1 MEWGNKTLLV
11 IVGPTAVGK
20 TDLCVQLARELKT
33 EIISADSRQFYK
45 ELSIGTAKPSLRE
58 QGGVTH
64 HFIDSHSIHEY
75 FSPGYFE
82 RDALLRLTSLFE
94 QYDFVIATGGSGL
107 YLKALVDGLDEM
119 PDIDMELRN
128 SLMSRLKEEGLGALL
143 DELKTRDPEYASQVD
158 SKNPQRV
165 VRALEVCISTSK
177 TYSEFRKSKSDIR
190 PFKMLKYCLDRP
202 REELYQ
208 RIDARMDAMLAEGL
222 IDEAKKYADFQVNY
236 ALKTL
241 GYKEV
246 YGYLRDEYDEAELVR
261 LLKRNSR
268 HYAKKQLTWFR
279 HQDEYVWLHPDQA
292 KNSILKDL
300 ER

>member
-20 TDLCVQLARELKT
+20 TDLCVQLAQELKT

-45 ELSIGTAKPSLRE
+45 ELSIGTAKPSLKE

-64 HFIDSHSIHEY
+64 HFIDSHSIHDY
-75 FSPGYFE
+75 FSPGDFE

-94 QYDFVIATGGSGL
+94 QHDFVIATGGSGL

-128 SLMSRLKEEGLGALL
+128 SLMSRLKEEGLCVLF
-143 DELKTRDPEYASQVD
+143 DELKTRDPEYAGQVD

-165 VRALEVCISTSK
+165 VRALEVCMSTSK
-177 TYSEFRKSKSDIR
+177 TYSEFRKSKLDIR

-208 RIDARMDAMLAEGL
+208 RIDARMEAMLGEGL
-222 IDEAKKYADFQVNY
+222 VDEAKKYTDFQSNY

-246 YGYLRDEYDEAELVR
+246 YGYLRDEYDETELIR

-292 KNSILKDL
+292 KDRILKDL

>member
-20 TDLCVQLARELKT
+20 TDLCVQLAQELKT

-45 ELSIGTAKPSLRE
+45 ELSIGTAKPSLKE

-75 FSPGYFE
+75 FSPGDFE

-94 QYDFVIATGGSGL
+94 QHDYVIATGGSGL

-128 SLMSRLKEEGLGALL
+128 SLMSRLKEEGLSALL

-158 SKNPQRV
+158 SKNLQRV

-190 PFKMLKYCLDRP
+190 PFKILKYCLDRP

-208 RIDARMDAMLAEGL
+208 RIDVRMDAMLAEGL
-222 IDEAKKYADFQVNY
+222 VDEAKKFADFQTNY

-246 YGYLRDEYDEAELVR
+246 YGYLRHEYEDAELVR

-292 KNSILKDL
+292 KDRILKDL

>member
-1 MEWGNKTLLV
+1 
-11 IVGPTAVGK
+11 
-20 TDLCVQLARELKT
+20 LK
-33 EIISADSRQFYK
+33 
-45 ELSIGTAKPSLRE
+45 E

-64 HFIDSHSIHEY
+64 HFIDSHSIHDY
-75 FSPGYFE
+75 FSPGDFE

-94 QYDFVIATGGSGL
+94 QHDFVIATGGSGL
-107 YLKALVDGLDEM
+107 YLKALVEGLDEM

-128 SLMSRLKEEGLGALL
+128 SLMSRLKDEGLGALL

-165 VRALEVCISTSK
+165 VRALEVCVSTSK

-190 PFKMLKYCLDRP
+190 PFKILKYCLDRP

-208 RIDARMDAMLAEGL
+208 RIDARMDAMLAAGL
-222 IDEAKKYADFQVNY
+222 IDEAKKYADFQSNY

-246 YGYLRDEYDEAELVR
+246 YGYLRDEYDESELIR

-292 KNSILKDL
+292 KKSILKDL
-300 ER
+300 DR

>member
-20 TDLCVQLARELKT
+20 TDLCVQLAQELKT

-45 ELSIGTAKPSLRE
+45 ELSIGTAKPSLKE

-64 HFIDSHSIHEY
+64 HFIDSHSIHDY
-75 FSPGYFE
+75 FSPGDFE
-82 RDALLRLTSLFE
+82 RDALVRLTSLFE
-94 QYDFVIATGGSGL
+94 QHDFVIATGGSGL

-128 SLMSRLKEEGLGALL
+128 SLMSRLKDEGLGTLL
-143 DELKTRDPEYASQVD
+143 DELKIRDPEYASQVD

-190 PFKMLKYCLDRP
+190 PFKILKYCLDRP

-208 RIDARMDAMLAEGL
+208 RIDARMDAMLADGL
-222 IDEAKKYADFQVNY
+222 VAEAKKYADFQTNY

-246 YGYLRDEYDEAELVR
+246 YGYLRHEYDEVELVR

>member
-20 TDLCVQLARELKT
+20 TDLCVQLAQELKT

-45 ELSIGTAKPSLRE
+45 ELSIGTAKPSLKE

-64 HFIDSHSIHEY
+64 HFIDSHSIHDY
-75 FSPGYFE
+75 FSPGEFE

-94 QYDFVIATGGSGL
+94 QHDIVIATGGSGL

-128 SLMSRLKEEGLGALL
+128 SLMSRLKEEGLSALL
-143 DELKTRDPEYASQVD
+143 DELKTRDPEYADLVD

-165 VRALEVCISTSK
+165 VRALEVCMSTSK
-177 TYSEFRKSKSDIR
+177 PYSEFRKSKSDIR
-190 PFKMLKYCLDRP
+190 PFKILKYCLDRP

-208 RIDARMDAMLAEGL
+208 RIDARMDAMLADGL
-222 IDEAKKYADFQVNY
+222 MEEAKKYADFQTNY

-246 YGYLRDEYDEAELVR
+246 YGYLRHEYDEVELVR

-292 KNSILKDL
+292 KNSILNDL

>member
-20 TDLCVQLARELKT
+20 TDLCVQLAQELKT

-45 ELSIGTAKPSLRE
+45 ELSIGTAKPSLKE

-64 HFIDSHSIHEY
+64 HFIDSHSIHDY
-75 FSPGYFE
+75 FSPGDFE

-94 QYDFVIATGGSGL
+94 KHDFVIATGGSGL

-128 SLMSRLKEEGLGALL
+128 SLMARLNEDGLSALL

-202 REELYQ
+202 REELYK
-208 RIDARMDAMLAEGL
+208 RIDARMDEMLAAGL
-222 IDEAKKYADFQVNY
+222 IDEAKKYADFQSNY

-246 YGYLRDEYDEAELVR
+246 YGYLRQEYNEEELVR

-292 KNSILKDL
+292 KKSILKDL

>member
-20 TDLCVQLARELKT
+20 TDLCVQLAQELNT
-33 EIISADSRQFYK
+33 EIISVDSRQFYR
-45 ELSIGTAKPSLRE
+45 ELSIGTAKPSLAD

-64 HFIDSHSIHEY
+64 HFIDSHSIHDY
-75 FSPGYFE
+75 FSPGDFE
-82 RDALLRLTSLFE
+82 REALLRVTSLFE
-94 QYDFVIATGGSGL
+94 QHDFVIATGGSGL
-107 YLKALVDGLDEM
+107 YLKALVEGLDEM
-119 PDIDMELRN
+119 PEIDMELRN
-128 SLMSRLKEEGLGALL
+128 SLMFRLKEEGLDALM
-143 DELKTRDPEYASQVD
+143 DELRKRDPEYAGKVD

-165 VRALEVCISTSK
+165 VRALEVCMSTSK
-177 TYSEFRKSKSDIR
+177 TYSEFRKSMSDIR
-190 PFKMLKYCLDRP
+190 PFKILKYCLDRP

-208 RIDARMDAMLAEGL
+208 RIDARMEAMLAKGL
-222 IDEAKKYADFQVNY
+222 VDEATKYTDFQTNY

-246 YGYLRDEYDEAELVR
+246 YGYLRQEYDEVELIR

-292 KNSILKDL
+292 KNQILKDL

>member
-20 TDLCVQLARELKT
+20 TDLCVQLAQELNT

-45 ELSIGTAKPSLRE
+45 ELSIGTAKPSLKE

-64 HFIDSHSIHEY
+64 HFIDSHSIHDY
-75 FSPGYFE
+75 FSPGDFE
-82 RDALLRLTSLFE
+82 REAMLCLTSLFE
-94 QYDFVIATGGSGL
+94 QHDFVIATGGSGL
-107 YLKALVDGLDEM
+107 YIKALVDGLDEM
-119 PDIDMELRN
+119 PEIDMELRN
-128 SLMSRLKEEGLGALL
+128 SLMSRLKEEGLGKLL
-143 DELKTRDPEYASQVD
+143 DELKARDPEYAGQVD

-165 VRALEVCISTSK
+165 IRALEVCISTSK

-190 PFKMLKYCLDRP
+190 PFKILKYCLDRP

-208 RIDARMDAMLAEGL
+208 RIDARMEAMLAKGL
-222 IDEAKKYADFQVNY
+222 VDEAKKYADFQTKY

-246 YGYLRDEYDEAELVR
+246 YGYLRHEFDEVELVR

-279 HQDEYVWLHPDQA
+279 HQDEFVWLHPDQA
-292 KNSILKDL
+292 KDSILKDL
-300 ER
+300 KR

>member
-20 TDLCVQLARELKT
+20 TDLCVQLAQELKT

-45 ELSIGTAKPSLRE
+45 ELSIGTAKPSLKE

-75 FSPGYFE
+75 FSPGDFE

-94 QYDFVIATGGSGL
+94 QHDFVIATGGSGL
-107 YLKALVDGLDEM
+107 YLKALVEGLDDM
-119 PDIDMELRN
+119 PEIDMELRN
-128 SLMSRLKEEGLGALL
+128 SLNVRLKEEGLYALFQ
-143 DELKTRDPEYASQVD
+143 ELKLKDPQYASQVD
-158 SKNPQRV
+158 AYNPQRV
-165 VRALEVCISTSK
+165 VRALEVCMSTSR

-190 PFKMLKYCLDRP
+190 PFKILKYCLDRP

-222 IDEAKKYADFQVNY
+222 VDEAKKFADFQTNY

-246 YGYLRDEYDEAELVR
+246 YGYLRHEYEDAELVR

-279 HQDEYVWLHPDQA
+279 HQDEYIWLHPDQA
-292 KNSILKDL
+292 KNRILKDL

>member
-20 TDLCVQLARELKT
+20 TDLCIQLAQELKT

-45 ELSIGTAKPSLRE
+45 ELSIGTAKPSLKE

-64 HFIDSHSIHEY
+64 HFIDSHSIHDY
-75 FSPGYFE
+75 FSPGDFE

-94 QYDFVIATGGSGL
+94 KHDFVIATGGSGL

-128 SLMSRLKEEGLGALL
+128 SLMSRLKEEGLGVLL
-143 DELKTRDPEYASQVD
+143 DELKTRDPEYAAQVD

-165 VRALEVCISTSK
+165 VRALEVCMSTSK

-190 PFKMLKYCLDRP
+190 PFKILKYCLDRP

-208 RIDARMDAMLAEGL
+208 RIDARMDSMLIGGL
-222 IDEAKKYADFQVNY
+222 VDEAKKYADFQTNY

-246 YGYLRDEYDEAELVR
+246 YGYLRHEYDEAELVR

-292 KNSILKDL
+292 KDRILKDL

>member
-20 TDLCVQLARELKT
+20 TDLCVQLAQELKT

-45 ELSIGTAKPSLRE
+45 ELSIGTAKPSLKE

-75 FSPGYFE
+75 FSPGDFE

-94 QYDFVIATGGSGL
+94 QHDFVIATGGSGL
-107 YLKALVDGLDEM
+107 YLKALVEGLDDM
-119 PDIDMELRN
+119 PEIDMELRN
-128 SLMSRLKEEGLGALL
+128 SLNVRLKEEGLYALFQ
-143 DELKTRDPEYASQVD
+143 ELKLKDPQYASQVD
-158 SKNPQRV
+158 AYNPQRV
-165 VRALEVCISTSK
+165 VRALEVCMSTSR
-177 TYSEFRKSKSDIR
+177 TYSEFRKSKSDVR
-190 PFKMLKYCLDRP
+190 PFKILKYCLDRP

-222 IDEAKKYADFQVNY
+222 VDEAKKFADFQTNY

-246 YGYLRDEYDEAELVR
+246 YGYLRHEYEDAELVR

-279 HQDEYVWLHPDQA
+279 HQDEYIWLHPDQA
-292 KNSILKDL
+292 KDRILKDL

>member
-20 TDLCVQLARELKT
+20 TDLCVQLAQELKT

-45 ELSIGTAKPSLRE
+45 ELSIGTAKPSLKE

-75 FSPGYFE
+75 FSPGDFE

-94 QYDFVIATGGSGL
+94 QHDFVIATGGSGL
-107 YLKALVDGLDEM
+107 YLKALVEGLDDM
-119 PDIDMELRN
+119 PEIDMELRN
-128 SLMSRLKEEGLGALL
+128 SLNVRLKEEGLYALFQ
-143 DELKTRDPEYASQVD
+143 ELKLKDPQYASQID
-158 SKNPQRV
+158 AYNPQRV
-165 VRALEVCISTSK
+165 VRALEVCMSTSR
-177 TYSEFRKSKSDIR
+177 TYSEFRKSKSDVR
-190 PFKMLKYCLDRP
+190 PFKILKYCLDRP

-222 IDEAKKYADFQVNY
+222 IDEAKKFADFQTNY

-246 YGYLRDEYDEAELVR
+246 YGYLRHEYEDAELVR

-292 KNSILKDL
+292 KDRILKDL

>member
-20 TDLCVQLARELKT
+20 TDLCVQLAHELKT

-45 ELSIGTAKPSLRE
+45 ELSIGTAKPSLKE

-75 FSPGYFE
+75 FSPGDFE

-94 QYDFVIATGGSGL
+94 QHDFVIATGGSGL
-107 YLKALVDGLDEM
+107 YLKALVEGLDDM
-119 PDIDMELRN
+119 PEIDMELRN
-128 SLMSRLKEEGLGALL
+128 SLNVRLKEEGLYALFQ
-143 DELKTRDPEYASQVD
+143 ELKLKDPQYASQVD
-158 SKNPQRV
+158 AYNPQRV

-177 TYSEFRKSKSDIR
+177 TYSEFRKSKSDVR
-190 PFKMLKYCLDRP
+190 PFKILKYCLDRP

-222 IDEAKKYADFQVNY
+222 VDEAKKFADFQTNY

-246 YGYLRDEYDEAELVR
+246 YGYLRHEYEDAELVR

-292 KNSILKDL
+292 KDRILKDL

>member
-20 TDLCVQLARELKT
+20 TDLCVQLAQELKT

-45 ELSIGTAKPSLRE
+45 ELSIGTAKPSLKE

-75 FSPGYFE
+75 FSPGDFE
-82 RDALLRLTSLFE
+82 RDALLRLTSLFD
-94 QYDFVIATGGSGL
+94 QHDFVIATGGSGL

-128 SLMSRLKEEGLGALL
+128 SLMSRLKEEGLSALL

-190 PFKMLKYCLDRP
+190 PFKILKYCLDRP

-222 IDEAKKYADFQVNY
+222 VDEAKKFADFQTNY

-246 YGYLRDEYDEAELVR
+246 YGYLRHEYEDAELVR

-292 KNSILKDL
+292 KDRILKDL

>member
-20 TDLCVQLARELKT
+20 TDLCVQLAQELKT

-45 ELSIGTAKPSLRE
+45 ELSIGTAKPSLKE

-64 HFIDSHSIHEY
+64 HFIDSHSIHDY
-75 FSPGYFE
+75 FSPGDFE
-82 RDALLRLTSLFE
+82 REAMLCLTSLFE
-94 QYDFVIATGGSGL
+94 QHDFVIATGGSGL

-119 PDIDMELRN
+119 PEIDMELRN
-128 SLMSRLKEEGLGALL
+128 TLMSRLKEEGLGKLL
-143 DELKTRDPEYASQVD
+143 DELKARDPEYAGQVD

-165 VRALEVCISTSK
+165 IRALEVCISTSK

-190 PFKMLKYCLDRP
+190 PFKILKYCLDRP

-208 RIDARMDAMLAEGL
+208 RIDARMEAMLAKGL
-222 IDEAKKYADFQVNY
+222 VDEAKKYANFQTKY

-246 YGYLRDEYDEAELVR
+246 YGYLRHEFDEVELVR

-279 HQDEYVWLHPDQA
+279 HQDEFVWLHPDQA
-292 KNSILKDL
+292 KDSILKDL
-300 ER
+300 NR

>member
-20 TDLCVQLARELKT
+20 TDLCVQLAQELKT

-45 ELSIGTAKPSLRE
+45 ELSIGTAKPSLKE
-58 QGGVTH
+58 QGGVIH
-64 HFIDSHSIHEY
+64 HFIDSHSIHDY
-75 FSPGYFE
+75 FSPGDFE

-94 QYDFVIATGGSGL
+94 QHDFVIATGGSGL

-128 SLMSRLKEEGLGALL
+128 SLMARLNEKGLSALL

-208 RIDARMDAMLAEGL
+208 RIDARMDAMLAAGL
-222 IDEAKKYADFQVNY
+222 IDEAKKYADFQSNY

-246 YGYLRDEYDEAELVR
+246 YGYLRDEYDETELIR

-279 HQDEYVWLHPDQA
+279 HQDEFVWLHPDQA
-292 KNSILKDL
+292 KKSILKDL

>member
-20 TDLCVQLARELKT
+20 TDLCVQLAQELKT

-45 ELSIGTAKPSLRE
+45 ELSIGTAKPSLKE

-75 FSPGYFE
+75 FSPGDFE

-94 QYDFVIATGGSGL
+94 QHDYVIATGGSGL

-128 SLMSRLKEEGLGALL
+128 SLMSRLKEEGLSALL

-165 VRALEVCISTSK
+165 VRALEVCMSTSR
-177 TYSEFRKSKSDIR
+177 TYSEFRKSKSDVR
-190 PFKMLKYCLDRP
+190 PFKILKYCLDRP

-222 IDEAKKYADFQVNY
+222 VDEAKKFADFQTNY

-246 YGYLRDEYDEAELVR
+246 YGYLRHEYEDAELVR

-268 HYAKKQLTWFR
+268 HYSKKQLTWFR
-279 HQDEYVWLHPDQA
+279 NQDEYVWLHPDQA
-292 KNSILKDL
+292 KDRILKDL

>member
-20 TDLCVQLARELKT
+20 TDLCVQLAQELKT

-45 ELSIGTAKPSLRE
+45 ELSIGTAKPSLKE

-64 HFIDSHSIHEY
+64 HFIDSHSIHDY
-75 FSPGYFE
+75 FSPGDFE
-82 RDALLRLTSLFE
+82 REAMLCLTSLFE
-94 QYDFVIATGGSGL
+94 QHDFVIATGGSGL

-119 PDIDMELRN
+119 PEIDMELRN
-128 SLMSRLKEEGLGALL
+128 TLMSRLKEEGLGKLL
-143 DELKTRDPEYASQVD
+143 DELKSRDPEYAGQVD

-165 VRALEVCISTSK
+165 IRALEVCMSTSK

-190 PFKMLKYCLDRP
+190 PFKILKYCLDRP

-208 RIDARMDAMLAEGL
+208 RIDARMEAMLAKGL
-222 IDEAKKYADFQVNY
+222 VDEAKKYADFQTKY

-246 YGYLRDEYDEAELVR
+246 YGYLRHQFDEVELVR

-279 HQDEYVWLHPDQA
+279 HQDEFVWLHPDQA

-300 ER
+300 NR

>member
-20 TDLCVQLARELKT
+20 TDLCVQLAQELKT

-45 ELSIGTAKPSLRE
+45 ELSIGTAKPSLKE

-75 FSPGYFE
+75 FSPGDFE

-94 QYDFVIATGGSGL
+94 QHDFVIATGGSGL
-107 YLKALVDGLDEM
+107 YLKALVEGLDDM
-119 PDIDMELRN
+119 PEIDMELRN
-128 SLMSRLKEEGLGALL
+128 SLNVRLKEEGLYALFQ
-143 DELKTRDPEYASQVD
+143 ELKLKDPQYASQVD
-158 SKNPQRV
+158 AYNPQRV

-177 TYSEFRKSKSDIR
+177 TYSEFRKSKLDIR
-190 PFKMLKYCLDRP
+190 PFKILKYCLDRP

-222 IDEAKKYADFQVNY
+222 VDEAKKFADFQTNY

-246 YGYLRDEYDEAELVR
+246 YGYLRHEYEDAELVR

-279 HQDEYVWLHPDQA
+279 HQDEYIWLHPDQA
-292 KNSILKDL
+292 KNRILKDL

>member
-20 TDLCVQLARELKT
+20 TDLCVQLAQELKT

-45 ELSIGTAKPSLRE
+45 ELSIGTAKPSLKE

-64 HFIDSHSIHEY
+64 HFIDSHSIHDY
-75 FSPGYFE
+75 FSPGDFE

-94 QYDFVIATGGSGL
+94 KHDFVIATGGSGL

-128 SLMSRLKEEGLGALL
+128 SLMSRLKEEGLGVLF
-143 DELKTRDPEYASQVD
+143 DELKTKDPEYAAQVD

-190 PFKMLKYCLDRP
+190 PFKILKYCLDRP

-208 RIDARMDAMLAEGL
+208 RIDARMDSMLTDGL
-222 IDEAKKYADFQVNY
+222 VDEAKKYADFQTNY

-246 YGYLRDEYDEAELVR
+246 YGYLRHEYDEAELVR

-292 KNSILKDL
+292 KDRILKDL

>member
-1 MEWGNKTLLV
+1 LV
-11 IVGPTAVGK
+11 
-20 TDLCVQLARELKT
+20 E
-33 EIISADSRQFYK
+33 
-45 ELSIGTAKPSLRE
+45 
-58 QGGVTH
+58 
-64 HFIDSHSIHEY
+64 
-75 FSPGYFE
+75 
-82 RDALLRLTSLFE
+82 
-94 QYDFVIATGGSGL
+94 
-107 YLKALVDGLDEM
+107 GLDEM

-128 SLMSRLKEEGLGALL
+128 SLMSRLKEQGLDVLL
-143 DELKTRDPEYASQVD
+143 DELRKRDPEYAGKVD
-158 SKNPQRV
+158 AKNPQRI
-165 VRALEVCISTSK
+165 VRALEVCMSTSK

-222 IDEAKKYADFQVNY
+222 VDEAKKYADFQANY

-246 YGYLRDEYDEAELVR
+246 YGYLRDEYDEAELIR

-292 KNSILKDL
+292 KNRILKDL

>member
-20 TDLCVQLARELKT
+20 TDLCVQLAQELKT

-45 ELSIGTAKPSLRE
+45 ELSIGTAKPSLKE

-75 FSPGYFE
+75 FSPGDFE
-82 RDALLRLTSLFE
+82 RDALLRLTYLFE
-94 QYDFVIATGGSGL
+94 QHDFVIATGGSGL

-190 PFKMLKYCLDRP
+190 PFKILKYCLDRP

-222 IDEAKKYADFQVNY
+222 VDEAKKYADFQTNY

-246 YGYLRDEYDEAELVR
+246 YGYLRHEYEDAELVR

-292 KNSILKDL
+292 KDRILKDL